1 MRYHAASPTIK
12 ATTRREPR
20 MPPAIAPA
28 SELLCEVKD
37 AVPGVSVDWGMADVN
52 MGKLEAVPVT
62 SGES

>member
-1 MRYHAASPTIK
+1 
-12 ATTRREPR
+12 